1 MKNLLLKVVSVFII
15 LITFLL
21 LFFGLTKGV
30 SYFVSKNASEKSKSE
45 EYPNVFSNGVAV
57 YTPDT
62 KNFTAEKTE
71 TVTGK
76 GGFELISVYDRT
88 QSNTEPVL
96 MAYYG
101 PYTNEFR
108 SSDDF
113 TDFTDDFADSI
124 GINGEDVRNGLNDV
138 KESDLYYLAR
148 IVFNDSE
155 FVGVGV
161 KGKKY
166 GYVLSFPAGTA
177 PLYEA
182 DTVYYLLRQIPSA
195 SKIKDSMGAEAIA
208 DFTASAF
215 PELNVK
221 SAIYD

>member
-1 MKNLLLKVVSVFII
+1 MRNLLLRVASVFII

-21 LFFGLTKGV
+21 LLFGLTKGV
-30 SYFVSKNASEKSKSE
+30 SYFVSKNASEKNKSE
-45 EYPNVFSNGVAV
+45 GYPNVFSNGAAV

-101 PYTNEFR
+101 SYTKEFH
-108 SSDDF
+108 SGDDF
-113 TDFTDDFADSI
+113 ADFTDDFADSI
-124 GINGEDVRNGLNDV
+124 GIDGEDVRAGLNDI

-148 IVFNDSE
+148 IVFDDSE
-155 FVGVGV
+155 LIGIGV

-166 GYVLSFPAGTA
+166 CYVLSFPAETA

-182 DTVYYLLRQIPSA
+182 DTTYYLLRQIPSA

-215 PELNVK
+215 PELDVK
-221 SAIYD
+221 

>member
-1 MKNLLLKVVSVFII
+1 MKNMLLRVASVFII

-21 LFFGLTKGV
+21 LLFGLTKGV
-30 SYFVSKNASEKSKSE
+30 SYFVSKNASEKNKSE
-45 EYPNVFSNGVAV
+45 GYPNVFSNGVAV

-96 MAYYG
+96 NAYYG
-101 PYTNEFR
+101 AYTKEFR
-108 SSDDF
+108 SVDDF
-113 TDFTDDFADSI
+113 VDFADDFADSI
-124 GINGEDVRNGLNDV
+124 GIDGEDVRAGLNDV

-148 IVFNDSE
+148 IVFDDSE
-155 FVGVGV
+155 FIGIGV

-166 GYVLSFPAGTA
+166 CYVLSFPAETA

-182 DTVYYLLRQIPSA
+182 DTTYYLLRQIPSA

-215 PELNVK
+215 PELDIK
-221 SAIYD
+221 